1 MATEDQMKKIQD
13 TLDAILK
20 QNASLVKEVE
30 MLKKDNKEMKE
41 LKGEKE
47 KRILEKKVVWS
58 ELEEAGVD
66 IAQKIRTL
74 KEELEEDGV
83 SEEFFRSECKVG
95 EIVRMFQEI
104 GGIQEK
110 ESTTNSGEE
119 PVQME
124 EVMPFSNNAREE
136 RMDCFF
142 GEDNNMTPV
151 AMRRFVE
158 RYKTIKKMNRQLRIT
173 GWDKAGYRAGK
184 IKLSLKGPAFDYVEF
199 ACKMEESWTD
209 DDDLL
214 LEKLQDKFIK
224 VQAIEMSI
232 LQFEQSVQE
241 NREGISEFMG
251 RLKRLVR
258 EAYDGDSQQEMD
270 RKVAWRFVSGLTD
283 RNVRDKIIDGGWM
296 RNRQEAK
303 ELDEL
308 QRIAEQTKRNDE
320 ASRAMSKNSGHIS
333 LFEDKKCWESE
344 LDTIAAFSSSGNT
357 SGSRSKTN
365 SPDSAGSSRGGSSRK
380 VSTPDNS
387 ENFECYYCR
396 TKSHRGGWF
405 HCPKRKKENPAW
417 KPKNNERTSNNRKDF
432 Q

>member
-1 MATEDQMKKIQD
+1 
-13 TLDAILK
+13 
-20 QNASLVKEVE
+20 
-30 MLKKDNKEMKE
+30 
-41 LKGEKE
+41 
-47 KRILEKKVVWS
+47 
-58 ELEEAGVD
+58 
-66 IAQKIRTL
+66 
-74 KEELEEDGV
+74 
-83 SEEFFRSECKVG
+83 
-95 EIVRMFQEI
+95 
-104 GGIQEK
+104 
-110 ESTTNSGEE
+110 
-119 PVQME
+119 
-124 EVMPFSNNAREE
+124 
-136 RMDCFF
+136 
-142 GEDNNMTPV
+142 
-151 AMRRFVE
+151 
-158 RYKTIKKMNRQLRIT
+158 
-173 GWDKAGYRAGK
+173 
-184 IKLSLKGPAFDYVEF
+184 
-199 ACKMEESWTD
+199 
-209 DDDLL
+209 
-214 LEKLQDKFIK
+214 
-224 VQAIEMSI
+224 
-232 LQFEQSVQE
+232 
-241 NREGISEFMG
+241 
-251 RLKRLVR
+251 
-258 EAYDGDSQQEMD
+258 
-270 RKVAWRFVSGLTD
+270 
-283 RNVRDKIIDGGWM
+283 M